1 MAVFLITNVVEV
13 FRSKAKIEKEEKPYP
28 KYILDLVGFFA
39 GFVSG
44 VTGAIE
50 LLFKRFYLRYGLT
63 KEEIVATW
71 AASEIFLHLIK
82 LVSYI
87 LLGL

>member
-1 MAVFLITNVVEV
+1 VALFLITNVVEV
-13 FRSKAKIEKEEKPYP
+13 FRSKAKIEKEEKPCP

-50 LLFKRFYLRYGLT
+50 LLFNRFYLRYRLT
-63 KEEIVATW
+63 KEEIVATR